1 MDLII
6 KSELSKKILLEE
18 DAIKGFKKAV
28 ANNQLLLA
36 MQVLTE
42 ILDAFMEAFDSMIEI
57 PESKSVD
64 PSFDLMI
71 DIPESKSVDPEVEPA
86 SEDSKQKPKKDK
98 NQNEKK

>member
-64 PSFDLMI
+64 P
-71 DIPESKSVDPEVEPA
+71 EVEPA